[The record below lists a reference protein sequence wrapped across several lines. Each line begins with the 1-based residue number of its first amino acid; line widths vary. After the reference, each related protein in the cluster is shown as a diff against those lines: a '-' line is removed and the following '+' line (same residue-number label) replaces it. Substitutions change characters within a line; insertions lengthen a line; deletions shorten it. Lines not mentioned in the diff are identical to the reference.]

1 MINMNK
7 YKYKYIVEII
17 LKICGFIQL
26 FDLILF
32 VFDIYKPSNFT
43 ISMNMLILGMIFL
56 FASYDVKNDKLE

>member
-1 MINMNK
+1 MNK